1 MDIENLC
8 PETGPLKRTSFELG
22 VGTDRS
28 CSPKEKITQAQST
41 TTSDIS
47 TTDQLLAETPG
58 LLSASKLVGREL
70 FDKTGPLK
78 LTTNSND
85 GRVDKRDMCAFRD
98 ELCAGVVDPA
108 RVRDCVIE
116 PTLCS
121 NLLPTSHQ
129 FNSGANVTSCAL
141 ACNNTDKSIQNNLFS
156 IGDLGSDPDL
166 SLDNGHGEDWEFGIE
181 KAVSVSDSLFPH
193 CTAVHLTTGQLSSGS
208 PSVELLHTNVDT
220 VRKTSLG
227 ARCLEILRVEGQK
240 QQSQVVE
247 YGTNLPPRQAVSML
261 ISHNSAFGP
270 EIKSPGISSSHTKN
284 AHKQVS
290 DVSEISRVLQTPV
303 KSLGGLGLTEASPM
317 THQPLW
323 KEGPVRTRPVSLRAT
338 KKRKFP
344 GPAGK
349 LPQLVSQYV

>member
-1 MDIENLC
+1 MFSADDSFELSEEDFLQAAVDIENLC

-47 TTDQLLAETPG
+47 TTDQL
-58 LLSASKLVGREL
+58 
-70 FDKTGPLK
+70 
-78 LTTNSND
+78 
-85 GRVDKRDMCAFRD
+85 
-98 ELCAGVVDPA
+98 
-108 RVRDCVIE
+108 
-116 PTLCS
+116 
-121 NLLPTSHQ
+121 
-129 FNSGANVTSCAL
+129 
-141 ACNNTDKSIQNNLFS
+141 
-156 IGDLGSDPDL
+156 
-166 SLDNGHGEDWEFGIE
+166 
-181 KAVSVSDSLFPH
+181 
-193 CTAVHLTTGQLSSGS
+193 
-208 PSVELLHTNVDT
+208 
-220 VRKTSLG
+220 
-227 ARCLEILRVEGQK
+227 CLEILRVEGQK

-349 LPQLVSQYV
+349 LPQLTSSEVFDGVAVNRCDSPVITPAQVGEDT